1 MDVVT
6 ILWLVGFAILL
17 LSINVVYTLIISYT
31 NDKPLGFQSLLD
43 AVVRDYFRLVFYLL
57 LLNINAEVVTC
68 VVGSLEAGGL
78 PGYPESLFVEIKVM
92 KA

>member
-17 LSINVVYTLIISYT
+17 LSINIVYTLIISYT

-43 AVVRDYFRLVFYLL
+43 AVVRVYFRLVFTLR
-57 LLNINAEVVTC
+57 V
-68 VVGSLEAGGL
+68 
-78 PGYPESLFVEIKVM
+78 
-92 KA
+92 